1 MNKITQFRRDEME
14 IKQVL
19 VAAVEIGECLLVSGG
34 GVSRVEDTIGR
45 ICRAYGARE
54 TDVFSITSSIVASV
68 RDEDGEVYTRTK
80 RIREYHTD
88 FYKLDQL
95 NRLSRYICENQ
106 PELSEIRER
115 LERIRQ
121 GDGQT
126 LVRRSLISAVIA
138 AAFAAFFGGSWQE
151 SLTAF
156 CIGGLVM
163 LFREYMNRFSIN
175 RMFLDFVSAFL
186 VASAAYGISRTG
198 IASDYGEVIIGNI
211 MLLVPGVAFVNGLR
225 DMISGDTMS
234 GILTVCESV
243 ILAVFLAGGSFAAI
257 VFWGG
262 VI

>member
-1 MNKITQFRRDEME
+1 ME

-95 NRLSRYICENQ
+95 NQLSRYICENQ

-186 VASAAYGISRTG
+186 VATMSAVGSPVFPAISR
-198 IASDYGEVIIGNI
+198 S
-211 MLLVPGVAFVNGLR
+211 MPPGRCRCPIPMCPCSTSMHRSWLGRRLQMPAL
-225 DMISGDTMS
+225 S
-234 GILTVCESV
+234 CPP
-243 ILAVFLAGGSFAAI
+243 
-257 VFWGG
+257 
-262 VI
+262 